1 MTRRGLRATHAA
13 RLSHPRCPFGHRC
26 TAAGQPQPAALRSRV
41 PAQVDRR
48 EPHMHRER
56 ERDERASTR
65 GYGPDHLIT
74 LLCSSAGS
82 LSLHPAGDVSTRR
95 AFGPLPRSRPTG
107 RGKRHATILGAARG
121 HGDRTFAGACVCG
134 ARAAQVPLPR
144 ALEIRF
150 PMRPHLVARFESGR
164 DPARS
169 RKLGDGT
176 EKERRCLD
184 SGCRGGVAW
193 RYPPIRRDTIP
204 CHASPAWHE
213 YTTGGSGYPILGPGV
228 RTVVHA
234 RRHAVRHDADV

>member
-1 MTRRGLRATHAA
+1 MSFRPPLHCRWAA
-13 RLSHPRCPFGHRC
+13 
-26 TAAGQPQPAALRSRV
+26 AAGGIALTSPRANRPPGTPHAQRQRETSERVRADTDQTTSSPSSAALL
-41 PAQVDRR
+41 A
-48 EPHMHRER
+48 
-56 ERDERASTR
+56 
-65 GYGPDHLIT
+65 L
-74 LLCSSAGS
+74 S

-169 RKLGDGT
+169 RKLGGGRKR
-176 EKERRCLD
+176 EEVPRFRLP
-184 SGCRGGVAW
+184 RWRGVAW

>member
-1 MTRRGLRATHAA
+1 MPRAC
-13 RLSHPRCPFGHRC
+13 RIRDVLSA
-26 TAAGQPQPAALRSRV
+26 TAALPQPAALRSRV

-56 ERDERASTR
+56 ERERDERASTR
-65 GYGPDHLIT
+65 
-74 LLCSSAGS
+74 
-82 LSLHPAGDVSTRR
+82 VSTRR

-169 RKLGDGT
+169 RKLGGGR
-176 EKERRCLD
+176 KK
-184 SGCRGGVAW
+184 RGGASIPAAAVAW
-193 RYPPIRRDTIP
+193 RGAIRL
-204 CHASPAWHE
+204 SPAWHE

-234 RRHAVRHDADV
+234 RRHAVRHGADV